1 LLRGKIKTST
11 MTITAAG
18 ALEAQKGSREKRA
31 IGENLLHNGR
41 IQDYAQGV
49 CYDAVAFTRY
59 MLGANI
65 HHDDLSQIS
74 GQEWRSRFQFTE
86 KGIQWNGAQIERG
99 TAVGF
104 QYIHNGE
111 IFHAGI
117 SLGGSMVRGDNG
129 GKLGAGWTAAG
140 DSDLTS
146 ALELVD
152 SEQYPKSEHVYRLK
166 NETTLL
172 KVWLSRL

>member
-1 LLRGKIKTST
+1 MLRGKIKTLT

-18 ALEAQKGSREKRA
+18 ALEAQKGSREKRT
-31 IGENLLHNGR
+31 IGENLMNNAR

-65 HHDDLSQIS
+65 HHDELLQIT

-86 KGIQWNGAQIERG
+86 KGIQWDGTQIERG

-104 QYIHNGE
+104 QYMHNGE
-111 IFHAGI
+111 IFHASI

-146 ALELVD
+146 ALELID
-152 SEQYPKSEHVYRLK
+152 SEDRPGTEHVYRIK
-166 NETTLL
+166 NETSLL